1 MRVFLDTNVLVSAF
15 ATRGLCADLFELV
28 LFEHDMIV
36 GRNVL
41 RELTKALG
49 QKVKLPPREVDGIV
63 EFVSGEATQL
73 VESSRTVSASVDA
86 GDAIILGEALAGNAE
101 VFVTGDSLVLKLGA
115 VERMRIVSPRTFW
128 ELLQSGGLKT

>member
-41 RELTKALG
+41 RELTKALR

-73 VESSRTVSASVDA
+73 VESSRAISESVDA
-86 GDAIILGEALAGNAE
+86 DDAIILGEALAGNAA